1 MKRLT
6 KILSALLVCLTVFSS
21 LSLAAEGTLP
31 QDETTTLQE
40 ETTTIQEETTLPAEE
55 ETTAPTEETTLPET
69 ETTLPE
75 DVTTTTPEEEE
86 TTVPEE
92 ETTTT
97 PSEDTT
103 TTTPEEETTQPEIV
117 LPAAPT
123 GLEIINSNYAQCTL
137 RWDCD
142 KTADGCDIFL
152 KVDDEWVYQET
163 SANKTTGY
171 VKGLLCCSQY
181 EIGVRSFIL
190 VGEEKYYSE
199 DIATIIY
206 NTINEVPYTT
216 IYLTRSYAGGMVFT
230 WHEEK
235 GISGYILYRR
245 VDNKWKKI
253 ATIRDP
259 EVTEYDYKFDDMEVG
274 KSYKFGI
281 KTFVKTKDGTKY
293 SDIKYKTY
301 SFSEIGKTDLTA
313 KKVTSSSVTLEWT
326 EIEGAKGYKLYK
338 YNSEKKKYQAVKT
351 TSELT
356 YTVGD
361 LEASST
367 YRFRVRAYY
376 KVDGKT
382 KWCSYSDTLK
392 ITTESKSVKAKRISK
407 YKKYFTDDDWSVKV
421 SGLRDEDYGSYDYTL
436 AVKGNKLFV
445 RYDFK
450 NNKFI
455 RDFEYLIDAD
465 KEKVY
470 IIFDD
475 DKTYAILDD
484 EYAYSVVYS
493 TVMMGAILDMSDAKG
508 VKARTAL
515 YGGDL
520 AIEEYYT
527 SKDMG
532 IKKTYTFYKG
542 KPVMLVVTYEDGNTE
557 KLYISKI
564 NDTPSSSVFKLPSGY
579 KKVTY

>member
-1 MKRLT
+1 MKKLT
-6 KILSALLVCLTVFSS
+6 KILSAMLVCLTVFSS

-40 ETTTIQEETTLPAEE
+40 ESTTTQAETTLPTEEETTTPSEDVTTTSPTEEETTLPS
-55 ETTAPTEETTLPET
+55 
-69 ETTLPE
+69 
-75 DVTTTTPEEEE
+75 EEE
-86 TTVPEE
+86 TTVPKEE
-92 ETTTT
+92 PTTT
-97 PSEDTT
+97 PSEDIT

-117 LPAAPT
+117 LPKAPT

-137 RWDCD
+137 RWDYD
-142 KTADGCDIFL
+142 KTVDGCDIFL

-259 EVTEYDYKFDDMEVG
+259 KVVEYDYKFGDMEVG

-281 KTFVKTKDGTKY
+281 KAFVKTKDGTKY

-313 KKVTSSSVTLEWT
+313 KKITSSSVTLEWT
-326 EIEGAKGYKLYK
+326 KIEGAKGYKLYK
-338 YNSEKKKYQAVKT
+338 YNSEKKKYEAVKT

-382 KWCSYSDTLK
+382 KWCTYSDTLK

-407 YKKYFTDDDWSVKV
+407 YKKYFTDGDWSVKV
-421 SGLRDEDYGSYDYTL
+421 SGLLDEDYGTYDYTL
-436 AVKGNKLFV
+436 AIKGNKIFA
-445 RYDFK
+445 RYDFE
-450 NNKFI
+450 NNKFM

-470 IIFDD
+470 VIFDD

-484 EYAYSVVYS
+484 DYAYSVVYS

-508 VKARTAL
+508 VKARTGL

-542 KPVMLVVTYEDGNTE
+542 KPVLLEVTYEDGSTE